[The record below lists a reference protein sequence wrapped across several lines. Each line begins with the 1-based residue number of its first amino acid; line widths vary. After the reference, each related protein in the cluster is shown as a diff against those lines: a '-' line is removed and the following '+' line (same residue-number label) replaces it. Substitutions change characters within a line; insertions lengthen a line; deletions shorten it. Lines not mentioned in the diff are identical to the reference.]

1 MRVKEWQGNKR
12 PLELGYRAMKYQ
24 INECDCCK
32 ERATRSKTQNC
43 QKKNEMAVV
52 SEGGGKVVM
61 SGTFFRSEAR
71 PWEGVRC
78 KGRKASDEL
87 SVPAAH

>member
-1 MRVKEWQGNKR
+1 
-12 PLELGYRAMKYQ
+12 
-24 INECDCCK
+24 
-32 ERATRSKTQNC
+32 
-43 QKKNEMAVV
+43 MAVV

-78 KGRKASDEL
+78 KGKKASDEL
-87 SVPAAH
+87 SIPAAH